1 MEQSSSTFAAS
12 LSNAE
17 INDAAATAPS
27 PRTVRRNW
35 LRFSWNQISGASKVI
50 LLISFILSIIQVKKK
65 KKGYYM
71 CRYRK
76 ITSFNH

>member
-12 LSNAE
+12 SSNAE
-17 INDAAATAPS
+17 INDAAAAAPS

-50 LLISFILSIIQVKKK
+50 LLVSFTLSIIQVKKE
-65 KKGYYM
+65 
-71 CRYRK
+71 
-76 ITSFNH
+76 